1 MAMIAG
7 LLIGALGILIP
18 GANIGMFF
26 LIASSWDPHV
36 AVPFIL
42 GAEISFGCFSCLN
55 VINPSALGEGT
66 KTTNAIALLIKSGM
80 GRVVFNHALYG
91 HILGKMICITPCILL
106 VYLLPEIDTNA
117 VKAVSVLVV
126 IGAWMIF
133 CSESEKPI
141 VNLIAVVILG
151 GVGTV
156 MSKWG
161 GASPMFTLASLM
173 YGIPSFFRGKS
184 ERVKLGK
191 GGIYERSFRFEYVL
205 VGLMSSFWWGLP
217 NSLLNSLDQEKPIN
231 QVTKTF
237 CSSASSSLLGLA
249 LLVSGSGMR
258 SAAADTVGTL
268 YSFNKEEGITW
279 IVISVLVSILV
290 FSEGEYLLE
299 LYTKLVN
306 SKVVLA
312 INYLMIGVSL
322 VFISVISDT
331 NILALLLVSLS
342 VQGLVKTLRLKQEI
356 TLACISLIPVLG

>member
-1 MAMIAG
+1 MALILGLVAG
-7 LLIGALGILIP
+7 FIGILIP
-18 GANIGMFF
+18 GANLGMFF
-26 LIASSWDPHV
+26 LIASSWEPQV

-55 VINPSALGEGT
+55 VVNPSALGEGE
-66 KTTNAIALLIKSGM
+66 KTTSAIALLIKSGM

-91 HILGKMICITPCILL
+91 HLLGKVICVVPCILL
-106 VYLLPEIDTNA
+106 VYLVPEMDTNA
-117 VKAVSVLVV
+117 IKAVSALVA

-133 CSESEKPI
+133 CRESERPI
-141 VNLIAVVILG
+141 VNLVIVVILG

-184 ERVKLGK
+184 EKVSLGK
-191 GGIYERSFRFEYVL
+191 GGIYEGSFKFEYVL

-217 NSLLNSLDQEKPIN
+217 NSLLNSLDEEKPIN

-237 CSSASSSLLGLA
+237 CSAASSSLLGLT

-258 SAAADTVGTL
+258 SAAADTVGTI
-268 YSFNKEEGITW
+268 YSFNREEGITW
-279 IVISVLVSILV
+279 IFISVLVSILV
-290 FSEGEYLLE
+290 FSEGKILLE

-306 SKVVLA
+306 SKIVLV

-331 NILALLLVSLS
+331 NILALILISLS
-342 VQGLVKTLRLKQEI
+342 VQGIVRSLRLKQEI
-356 TLACISLIPVLG
+356 TLACISLIPILS

>member
-26 LIASSWDPHV
+26 LIASSWDTQT

-42 GAEISFGCFSCLN
+42 GAEIGFGCFSCLN
-55 VINPSALGEGT
+55 VVNPSALGEGT

-91 HILGKMICITPCILL
+91 HILGKIICIMPCILL
-106 VYLLPEIDTNA
+106 IYLVPEIDTNA
-117 VKAVSVLVV
+117 IKAVSILVV
-126 IGAWMIF
+126 IGAWIIF
-133 CSESEKPI
+133 CTESDEPI
-141 VNLIAVVILG
+141 VNLVAVVILG
-151 GVGTV
+151 GVGTA

-184 ERVKLGK
+184 EKVKLGK
-191 GGIYERSFRFEYVL
+191 GGIYEGSFRFDYVL
-205 VGLMSSFWWGLP
+205 AGLMSSFWWGLP
-217 NSLLNSLDQEKPIN
+217 NSLVNSLDQEKPID

-237 CSSASSSLLGLA
+237 CSSASSSMLGLA

-258 SAAADTVGTL
+258 SAAADTVGTI
-268 YSFNKEEGITW
+268 YSFTKEEGITW

-290 FSEGEYLLE
+290 FSEGKYLLE

-306 SKVVLA
+306 SRVVLA

-331 NILALLLVSLS
+331 NILVLILVSLG
-342 VQGLVKTLRLKQEI
+342 VQGLIRILRLKQEI
-356 TLACISLIPVLG
+356 TLACISLIPILS